1 MLKQRRIHQ
10 LLPVVQHDGVLTRR
24 KDGLVASLD
33 NLSLVRCEGVSEG
46 FAVQAVRLQRTAQ
59 ISGVVDSVVKPL
71 TSIC

>member
-10 LLPVVQHDGVLTRR
+10 LLPVVQHDRILTGR

-33 NLSLVRCEGVSEG
+33 DLSLVRCKGVRDG

-59 ISGVVDSVVKPL
+59 ISGVVDGIV
-71 TSIC
+71 